1 MHWTNVNMVLLRE
14 DGTWQAITTEDSST
28 GIQGTAALVLV
39 DTDDNRAL
47 ALRLT
52 NVEGKVFIF
61 NDDALVEFKLC

>member
-14 DGTWQAITTEDSST
+14 DGTWQAITTEDSAT
-28 GIQGTAALVLV
+28 GAKGAAALVLV

-47 ALRLT
+47 ALKLT
-52 NVEGKVFIF
+52 NFEGKVFIF